1 MKVSSPTWTLSQALK
16 HHTCQELLVSMCNKA
31 NKISRSTKSRENSV
45 HLQKVRL
52 LSATLPFVQSA
63 LPELGPCWWILFV
76 SLIFHDLKS
85 LDQGLPPWAGI
96 RPNSL
101 NFIAVISK
109 TSGSYSILLQFEWS
123 FNKYNS
129 QDQGLIQ
136 QFEFVREEAPTIW
149 ISLNMMV
156 LTRGL
161 RWASQNQYVPFFGN
175 ISKKIM
181 QATIFFMIFWNIMTI
196 LDISFLNFLQRYRDI
211 YKILAILVA
220 LVIMT

>member
-52 LSATLPFVQSA
+52 LSTTLPFVQSA

-101 NFIAVISK
+101 NFIVVISI
-109 TSGSYSILLQFEWS
+109 TSGSHSILLQFEWS

-136 QFEFVREEAPTIW
+136 QFEFVEKRPPLYEFHLIW
-149 ISLNMMV
+149 WCWPVVS
-156 LTRGL
+156 GG
-161 RWASQNQYVPFFGN
+161 PH
-175 ISKKIM
+175 KIN
-181 QATIFFMIFWNIMTI
+181 TYLF
-196 LDISFLNFLQRYRDI
+196 
-211 YKILAILVA
+211 LAIYRKK
-220 LVIMT
+220 